1 MQSRIDDISKIIK
14 EQIKNYSKKTEQDEV
29 GYVISVGDGISKVHG
44 IDKEYED
51 ELTKVSGEYLIS
63 IFYNKNK
70 VGEAKEELMNVM
82 SKKQPTHTSNLL
94 NIML

>member
-1 MQSRIDDISKIIK
+1 MLTQDKK
-14 EQIKNYSKKTEQDEV
+14 EQFFSIARELYTREFLGVD
-29 GYVISVGDGISKVHG
+29 GYG